1 MSLFVDIFQ
10 GLGSIAIG
18 IVNLYIWIIII
29 TAILSFVNPDPYN
42 PIVQT
47 LYRLSNPAYLLV
59 RRYIKTNINGI
70 DFAPFI
76 IVVTLEILIV
86 LLSSI
91 LRAMF

>member
-47 LYRLSNPAYLLV
+47 LYRLSNPAYIFV

-76 IVVTLEILIV
+76 IVVALEILIV

>member
-1 MSLFVDIFQ
+1 MNLFIDIFQ
-10 GLGSIAIG
+10 GLGSIVIG
-18 IVNLYIWIIII
+18 VINLYIWIIII

-47 LYRLSNPAYLLV
+47 LYRLSNPAYSLV
-59 RRYIKTNINGI
+59 RKYIKTNINGI

-76 IVVTLEILIV
+76 IVIALEILIV
-86 LLSSI
+86 VLSSM